1 MAQYINVT
9 GYQPF
14 GNPWGN
20 DYGQFQTFYLQV
32 EGYDQGIRV
41 NKKLGNTPK
50 LGQLYGEIG
59 QRTKKNGEQE
69 LTFKEEKLP
78 PGTPVPQAPMVT
90 QQPATP
96 VQQAA
101 PVAPVAQ
108 QAPVGTGVPAWA
120 VPMLN
125 QLGEVAKQVAYIHTE
140 MKKMDADAPVTVPEA
155 PKAVSLTP
163 EETAQVADMF
173 GAGEPE

>member
-32 EGYDQGIRV
+32 DGYDQGIRV
-41 NKKLGNTPK
+41 NKKQGNVPK

-59 QRTKKNGEQE
+59 QRTKKNGETE

-90 QQPATP
+90 QQPAP
-96 VQQAA
+96 QAAA
-101 PVAPVAQ
+101 PVAQPVA
-108 QAPVGTGVPAWA
+108 QAPVGTGIPAWA
-120 VPMLN
+120 IPLIN
-125 QLGEVAKQVAYIHTE
+125 QVTGMDKKVDYIFNE
-140 MKKMDADAPVTVPEA
+140 MKKMDADAPATPPVEA
-155 PKAVSLTP
+155 PKAIPLTP